1 MSEYV
6 RTTRQ
11 CFVNQLHPEL
21 RQAIQKYFQEH
32 ELGDVQAETRMC
44 CETISRKKNAG
55 KTDSWLSGKPDTII
69 HTGMLLTS
77 QFLIWAHYGD
87 QSGTL
92 VNGADLNQIR
102 AESHTSLFT
111 KDAGLEIVGYIG
123 GARSRVRGYIGMGT
137 EPAAQKFCE
146 EVIQAI
152 DKVNPPTKRS
162 FFKWWPG

>member
-6 RTTRQ
+6 RTTRE
-11 CFVNQLHPEL
+11 CSVSQLHPEL
-21 RQAIQKYFQEH
+21 RQSIQKYFQEH

-44 CETISRKKNAG
+44 CETISRRKNAPATG
-55 KTDSWLSGKPDTII
+55 AWLSGTADATI

-77 QFLIWAHYGD
+77 QFLIWAQYGD
-87 QSGTL
+87 QSGTR

-111 KDAGLEIVGYIG
+111 KDTGLEIVGYIG

-146 EVIQAI
+146 EVKQAI